1 MAASNQK
8 KKKRMASRPCCAWF
22 MTHLTS
28 ALVKPQFI
36 SSGLFLISYST
47 ICLTAQS
54 APWGKP
60 WQFHLPAHASTRR
73 RRAAHCQSAQG
84 TYETSQCSVSGSRNI
99 LCSHSGSVFRCLQPD
114 SSSGARG
121 AQSSL
126 LWLSGQREADSP
138 LPKSPWASTKKQLE
152 CLTDQPAQQP
162 ASTSATEHTQACFHW
177 KIF

>member
-1 MAASNQK
+1 
-8 KKKRMASRPCCAWF
+8 MASRPCCAWF

-28 ALVKPQFI
+28 TLVKPQFI

-84 TYETSQCSVSGSRNI
+84 TYETLQCSVSGSRNI
-99 LCSHSGSVFRCLQPD
+99 LWSHSGSE
-114 SSSGARG
+114 SSGAFSHTAAQEHRG

-126 LWLSGQREADSP
+126 LWLSGQRQTHTRPRVPEPAVRNALSASQTNQHSSLLPQVP
-138 LPKSPWASTKKQLE
+138 LNTHRLVFIGK
-152 CLTDQPAQQP
+152 
-162 ASTSATEHTQACFHW
+162 
-177 KIF
+177 

>member
-1 MAASNQK
+1 
-8 KKKRMASRPCCAWF
+8 MASRPCCAWF

-28 ALVKPQFI
+28 TLVKPQFI

-60 WQFHLPAHASTRR
+60 WQFHLPAHASTKR

-84 TYETSQCSVSGSRNI
+84 TYETLQCSVSGSRNI
-99 LCSHSGSVFRCLQPD
+99 LWSHSGSE
-114 SSSGARG
+114 SSGAFSHTAAQEHRG

-126 LWLSGQREADSP
+126 LWLSGQREADSHP
-138 LPKSPWASTKKQLE
+138 PKSPWASTKKRLE

-177 KIF
+177 KIV